1 MSRGLLRLFVVCVAL
16 ALGCTPLPEVRVGE
30 AVRPSCPDDGSAD
43 YYFPVGSLIP
53 NDPEG
58 DLRQRKALGA
68 SYTAA
73 GLRSLSCGGTAA
85 EEYRVFWGGGYG
97 ITPVVVT
104 TSASAVSVVEFL
116 APNLRAFTVN
126 RTAQAT
132 LDSSRIDELRQRL
145 ATISFWTA
153 RPFVD
158 IEGEGNAW
166 MIEARRGTSYKV
178 ITRVAMDSAVVRSVR
193 SLIGTTGLS
202 VPEGMRLR

>member
-16 ALGCTPLPEVRVGE
+16 ALGCTPLPEVRGGD

-68 SYTAA
+68 YYTAA

-85 EEYRVFWGGGYG
+85 EEYRVFWGGSYSD
-97 ITPVVVT
+97 TSMVVT
-104 TSASAVSVVEFL
+104 TSAAAVSVVEFK
-116 APNLRAFTVN
+116 APNVPPFSVN
-126 RTAQAT
+126 RTAQAAV
-132 LDSSRIDELRQRL
+132 DSSRIDELRQRL

-158 IEGEGNAW
+158 IEGEGSVW

-178 ITRVAMDSAVVRSVR
+178 ITRVAMDSALVRSVR
-193 SLIGTTGLS
+193 SLIGAAGLS
-202 VPEGMRLR
+202 VPDGMRLR